1 MPLKT
6 APLKTRP
13 IGASLDPETRLA
25 PGVGAGCAW
34 FPVAPTSL
42 GGPRGPPDTCWA
54 MGPACH
60 WMSLSWQKPDAG
72 PEPMVWQTAM
82 ANGQACC
89 HWQTLHEDKEF
100 SDGQRTPA
108 TERNSSR
115 GPALSSFFPF
125 SRASLRLPSHCV
137 LAWGGWWRGRLP
149 RSSRDANHFTALPR
163 PQLNPVPPKGPTSRH
178 QPPGVRVSAGE
189 SGDTV

>member
-89 HWQTLHEDKEF
+89 QWQTLHEDKDCF
-100 SDGQRTPA
+100 LMA
-108 TERNSSR
+108 R
-115 GPALSSFFPF
+115 GPPLLSEIAAEVLPYPLSSLSHERRLGCRPTV
-125 SRASLRLPSHCV
+125 SSHGGDGGGGGSPGLPGTLITSLPS
-137 LAWGGWWRGRLP
+137 P
-149 RSSRDANHFTALPR
+149 D
-163 PQLNPVPPKGPTSRH
+163 LN
-178 QPPGVRVSAGE
+178 
-189 SGDTV
+189 